1 MLEIA
6 DPVFG
11 QMRYDYRWGKKESIY
26 FFGKKQTVKIC
37 AKAFNEKP
45 VTDSQRASYLKMK
58 KNLDAILNECADK
71 IYDYLNKFYN
81 AKLEDKSK
89 VDERVQFTHII
100 FMQNGDTVLLF
111 DTDYDIENGIG
122 IQIYPEMEIGPQDA
136 FL

>member
-1 MLEIA
+1 MLEIT
-6 DPVFG
+6 DSVFG
-11 QMRYDYRWGKKESIY
+11 QMHYEHRWVKEENIY
-26 FFGKKQTVKIC
+26 IFGKNQTVKIC

-45 VTDSQRASYLKMK
+45 ITDSQRASYLKMK
-58 KNLDAILNECADK
+58 KNLGNVLNECVGK

-81 AKLEDKSK
+81 AKLEDISK
-89 VDERVQFTHII
+89 VNEYVQFTHII

-122 IQIYPEMEIGPQDA
+122 IQIYPEIEIGPQDT

>member
-1 MLEIA
+1 MLEIT

-11 QMRYDYRWGKKESIY
+11 RMCYEHRWIKKEDICI
-26 FFGKKQTVKIC
+26 FGKNQTIKIC

-45 VTDSQRASYLKMK
+45 ITDSQRTSYLKMK
-58 KNLDAILNECADK
+58 KNLGNILNECVDK

-81 AKLEDKSK
+81 AKLEDVSK
-89 VDERVQFTHII
+89 VNEHVQFTHII
-100 FMQNGDTVLLF
+100 FMQDGDTVLLF

-122 IQIYPEMEIGPQDA
+122 IQIYPEIEIGPQDA